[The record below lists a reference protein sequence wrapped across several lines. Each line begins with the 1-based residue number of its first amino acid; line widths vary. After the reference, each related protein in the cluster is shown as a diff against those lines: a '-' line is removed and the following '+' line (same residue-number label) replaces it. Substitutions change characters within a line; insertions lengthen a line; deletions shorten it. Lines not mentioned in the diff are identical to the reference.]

1 MTTVMPAGLEGVT
14 KTEGKKR
21 GPQPEREQATSI
33 TVSRIDN
40 GFSQA

>member
-1 MTTVMPAGLEGVT
+1 MTMVMPAGLEEEN
-14 KTEGKKR
+14 KREGKKR
-21 GPQPEREQATSI
+21 GPQPEREETTSI

>member
-1 MTTVMPAGLEGVT
+1 MTMVMPAGLEEKT
-14 KTEGKKR
+14 KRKWKN
-21 GPQPEREQATSI
+21 GPQRERKRAMTI